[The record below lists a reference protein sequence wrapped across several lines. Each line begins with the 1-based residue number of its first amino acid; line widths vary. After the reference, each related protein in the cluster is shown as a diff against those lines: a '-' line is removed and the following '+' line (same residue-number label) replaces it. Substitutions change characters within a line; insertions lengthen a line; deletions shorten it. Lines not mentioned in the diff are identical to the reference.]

1 MSEQLAELGNQLKQ
15 EQVIQ
20 QDLKNRFEESS
31 ARATEIQSKLNQ
43 LALDA
48 SNEGSD
54 GEACPA

>member
-20 QDLKNRFEESS
+20 QDLKNRLEESTT
-31 ARATEIQSKLNQ
+31 RATEIQSKLNQ

-48 SNEGSD
+48 SE

>member
-20 QDLKNRFEESS
+20 QDLKKRFEESS

-48 SNEGSD
+48 SEGGND

>member
-43 LALDA
+43 LALEA
-48 SNEGSD
+48 SEGGKD

>member
-48 SNEGSD
+48 SEGGTE

>member
-48 SNEGSD
+48 SEGEND

>member
-15 EQVIQ
+15 EQVVQ

-48 SNEGSD
+48 SEGGND